1 MSWKRHFRGNHTET
15 AMFLF
20 KYLKKHYPH
29 CYFVTEETI
38 KTCGQGGFI
47 VDFLFKEVNLIVEV
61 DGEAVHNHSDIQRV
75 KTIRKKEALESIG
88 YKVLNF
94 TNDEVRYSIDKVAH
108 AIESHYLAVER
119 GRS

>member
-15 AMFLF
+15 AMILF
-20 KYLKKHYPH
+20 KYLKKQYPH
-29 CYFVTEETI
+29 CYFVTEEVI

-61 DGEAVHNHSDIQRV
+61 DGDEVHNHSDIQRA

-94 TNDEVRYSIDKVAH
+94 TNDEVRHSIDKVAH